1 VIALRRVFAPRRG
14 IPEGIA
20 LRIPEGIALR
30 ILEGIALSIPEGIGA
45 VRFRG

>member
-1 VIALRRVFAPRRG
+1 VDDRSNAISGVPEGIALRRVFAPRRG

-20 LRIPEGIALR
+20 LRIPEGI
-30 ILEGIALSIPEGIGA
+30 GA

>member
-1 VIALRRVFAPRRG
+1 VDDRSNAISD

-20 LRIPEGIALR
+20 LRIPEGIAHRMKLR
-30 ILEGIALSIPEGIGA
+30 IPEGIPEGIGA